1 MSNMGRQNTYFNAE
15 EIKCSPHCQDCS
27 LATAS
32 GMFRR
37 EQCLMCSKMADTY
50 AHFLQY
56 NFFKTQ
62 ITVKLVS
69 GWIGPCSEVSR
80 CQSFCLF
87 LNLRFFTILCP
98 PIASVLLWWRD
109 RKILHK
115 CQRLVNILKDRI
127 EISYFMIEF
136 YQGCLLNEL
145 QEMCF
150 SEQLKATVVSL
161 KYIYSIL

>member
-1 MSNMGRQNTYFNAE
+1 MWFHKGQMSNMGRQNTYFNTE

-69 GWIGPCSEVSR
+69 GWIGPCSHRGQQMPVFLFVSK
-80 CQSFCLF
+80 
-87 LNLRFFTILCP
+87 P
-98 PIASVLLWWRD
+98 E
-109 RKILHK
+109 ILHHI
-115 CQRLVNILKDRI
+115 VS
-127 EISYFMIEF
+127 SYSFR
-136 YQGCLLNEL
+136 CCCNE
-145 QEMCF
+145 E
-150 SEQLKATVVSL
+150 TGRYYTNVSDWW
-161 KYIYSIL
+161 IFWRTE